1 MFANSERIV
10 AECGLTHLHVFP
22 FSPREGTPAARMPQ
36 VKREIVKE
44 RAQRLRSAGEAA
56 YRRHLD
62 LLAGTA
68 QQVLVEREG
77 LGRTEGFTLTRLD
90 TGKPGEI
97 VAATIT
103 GHDGERLI
111 AEPARSIS
119 SPRAA

>member
-1 MFANSERIV
+1 MFANSARIV
-10 AECGLTHLHVFP
+10 EECGLTHLHVFP
-22 FSPREGTPAARMPQ
+22 FSPRDGTPAARMPQ

-44 RAQRLRSAGEAA
+44 RAQTLRAAGEAA
-56 YRRHLD
+56 YRRHLAS
-62 LLAGTA
+62 LTGTA
-68 QQVLVEREG
+68 QQVLIEREG

-90 TGKPGEI
+90 AGSPGEI

-111 AEPARSIS
+111 AEPVRSIS